1 LSKTYDIT
9 GREGD
14 SVKTAKENTE
24 FLRRS
29 MLLRLDQESRQWKRL
44 GDRYNQVLL
53 KEKITKERLAI
64 IKKSELG
71 SAMSNLTE
79 FRNLTQALEST
90 RQNREQLEL
99 EVWLWDDDKWQ

>member
-1 LSKTYDIT
+1 
-9 GREGD
+9 
-14 SVKTAKENTE
+14 
-24 FLRRS
+24 
-29 MLLRLDQESRQWKRL
+29 
-44 GDRYNQVLL
+44 LL

>member
-1 LSKTYDIT
+1 
-9 GREGD
+9 
-14 SVKTAKENTE
+14 
-24 FLRRS
+24 